1 MELSLHRIPHASYVR
16 AKARVEKRKKKGKIK
31 GKGGNSAG
39 VPPLPIPNRAVK
51 PRRADGTGKPGEQ
64 VAAPLEREV
73 ETDAGPPPL
82 PFYAQY
88 GFAVLSCQMFYMAVR
103 FVW

>member
-1 MELSLHRIPHASYVR
+1 M
-16 AKARVEKRKKKGKIK
+16 IK

-64 VAAPLEREV
+64 VAAPLLREKWRQTQV
-73 ETDAGPPPL
+73 SLHFLFFMPRGSASAA
-82 PFYAQY
+82 FYVRRLIFRLLIAT
-88 GFAVLSCQMFYMAVR
+88 FA
-103 FVW
+103 

>member
-1 MELSLHRIPHASYVR
+1 M
-16 AKARVEKRKKKGKIK
+16 KKGKKKEKLKRRKKQRQKIK

-64 VAAPLEREV
+64 VAAPFRERSGDRRRSAS
-73 ETDAGPPPL
+73 TSF
-82 PFYAQY
+82 FYA
-88 GFAVLSCQMFYMAVR
+88 FLFDMNALIII
-103 FVW
+103 FVGVSEKS

>member
-1 MELSLHRIPHASYVR
+1 M
-16 AKARVEKRKKKGKIK
+16 IK

-73 ETDAGPPPL
+73 ETDAGQPPL
-82 PFYAQY
+82 PFLCH
-88 GFAVLSCQMFYMAVR
+88 AVLPARLFASAV
-103 FVW
+103 

>member
-1 MELSLHRIPHASYVR
+1 M
-16 AKARVEKRKKKGKIK
+16 KKGKK
-31 GKGGNSAG
+31 KEK
-39 VPPLPIPNRAVK
+39 LKRRKKQRIPNRAVK

-82 PFYAQY
+82 PFLCPIWLRC
-88 GFAVLSCQMFYMAVR
+88 FIVSDVLYSC
-103 FVW
+103 

>member
-1 MELSLHRIPHASYVR
+1 M
-16 AKARVEKRKKKGKIK
+16 KKGKKKEKLKRRKKQRQKIK

-73 ETDAGPPPL
+73 ETDASPPPL
-82 PFYAQY
+82 PFLCPIWLRC
-88 GFAVLSCQMFYMAVR
+88 FIVSDVLYSC
-103 FVW
+103 

>member
-1 MELSLHRIPHASYVR
+1 M
-16 AKARVEKRKKKGKIK
+16 IK

-64 VAAPLEREV
+64 VAAPFRERSGDRRRSAS
-73 ETDAGPPPL
+73 TSF
-82 PFYAQY
+82 FYAQY